1 MPTFRGTIV
10 DRQIILA
17 VHVSKLPVKSSP
29 ISAPVSFR
37 ALLDT
42 GATITSVSPKVVETL
57 GLAPVSWHPVTGV
70 HGTIDT
76 ATCAINITV
85 PITEMVPDPDDKTTQ
100 ALQTFSR
107 GAHLEVAAL
116 KIEPE
121 TFDVLLGMDLLEDFH
136 LTVHADQFILSS

>member
-1 MPTFRGTIV
+1 M
-10 DRQIILA
+10 
-17 VHVSKLPVKSSP
+17 
-29 ISAPVSFR
+29 
-37 ALLDT
+37 
-42 GATITSVSPKVVETL
+42 
-57 GLAPVSWHPVTGV
+57 APVSWHPVTGV

-76 ATCAINITV
+76 ATYAINITV
-85 PITEMVPDPDDKTTQ
+85 PITEMVPDSDDKTTQ

-107 GAHLEVAAL
+107 GARLEVAAL